1 MKKVLTQNNQVL
13 EIKNSERLKDGQKA
27 ILEYTYE
34 DTGYV
39 RLVFNYGSQV
49 FVFQSGVFMHASEDE
64 EPSHDLTISKVIIDM
79 EKPYS
84 RLEKQAY
91 EVAKKAGVLLWQALG
106 KEEPKEKVIPDN
118 TPLYSDNT
126 TIEEYNKNTTN
137 RACWKPEEFEEWQVK
152 QKQKPFMPDQKDFA
166 LMDVVYWRNDYGVE
180 FTSRIVGFSE
190 NGLFLSSLDIGC
202 DCYWSTKCINRYKI
216 RKATLQD
223 IFRTSKRYEYEK
235 YNVSN
240 FDQFLQ
246 IAKKHPRNLETVFS
260 NGLKALLRDGDRFLS
275 YCEGDVLD
283 YDVAWYSADTYTKA
297 CIQFEKEYN

>member
-1 MKKVLTQNNQVL
+1 MKKVLTENNQVL
-13 EIKNSERLKDGQKA
+13 EIKNNERLKDGQKA
-27 ILEYTYE
+27 ILEYTHE

-39 RLVFNYGSQV
+39 KLIFKYGPQV
-49 FVFQSGVFMHASEDE
+49 FVFQSGAFMYASQDE

-79 EKPYS
+79 ETPYS

-91 EVAKKAGVLLWQALG
+91 EVAKKEGVLLWQALG
-106 KEEPKEKVIPDN
+106 KEEPKEKIIIDS
-118 TPLYSDNT
+118 TPLYSDNM

-137 RACWKPEEFEEWQVK
+137 RDCWKPTEFEEWQVK
-152 QKQKPFMPDQKDFA
+152 QPQKPFTQDHKNFS

-190 NGLFLSSLDIGC
+190 NGLFLSCLDIGGES
-202 DCYWSTKCINRYKI
+202 YWSPKCINRYKI

-223 IFRTSKRYEYEK
+223 IFRTSKQYEYEK
-235 YNVSN
+235 YNISN
-240 FDQFLQ
+240 LDQFAAISQ
-246 IAKKHPRNLETVFS
+246 KHPRNLETVFS
-260 NGLKALLRDGDRFLS
+260 NGMSVLLRGGDRFLS